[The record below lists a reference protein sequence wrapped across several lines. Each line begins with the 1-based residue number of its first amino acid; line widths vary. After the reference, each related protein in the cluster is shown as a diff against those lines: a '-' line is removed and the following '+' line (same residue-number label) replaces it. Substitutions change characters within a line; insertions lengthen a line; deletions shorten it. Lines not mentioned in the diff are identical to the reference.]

1 MTLSVDATV
10 QARTGSSRLPNK
22 VLKPVLGKPLLQQQI
37 ERIQRAK
44 TIDRVILATSDLPQ
58 DDPLEELA
66 NAMGIGCFRGSET
79 DVISRVCGALEAFN
93 IEGTE
98 YKSTRMAWVLVP
110 SNVTKEQVEAMLATK
125 PNARICKKYSNK
137 LVDVL
142 TDEQK
147 YALNAGIVTK
157 EQLQEKHVI
166 KDSQGNV
173 VQPVQYSTGFF
184 VNDYT
189 NHKESANANAFGDVD
204 MRVETKVATPTAVTT
219 AKAVLE
225 SLM

>member
-1 MTLSVDATV
+1 MKTTVNGISKQFNPITVDGIV
-10 QARTGSSRLPNK
+10 DSLKGPEFKQAQIRQVVASIYPGKK
-22 VLKPVLGKPLLQQQI
+22 V
-37 ERIQRAK
+37 ENSM
-44 TIDRVILATSDLPQ
+44 SDSL
-58 DDPLEELA
+58 
-66 NAMGIGCFRGSET
+66 F
-79 DVISRVCGALEAFN
+79 DVEAFN

-147 YALNAGIVTK
+147 YALSAGIVTK
-157 EQLQEKHVI
+157 EQLQDKHVI

-184 VNDYT
+184 VNDYN

-204 MRVETKVATPTAVTT
+204 MRVETKVATPTAVAT
-219 AKAVLE
+219 ANAVLQ

>member
-1 MTLSVDATV
+1 MKTTVNGISKQFNPITVDGIV
-10 QARTGSSRLPNK
+10 DSLKGPEFKQAQIRQVVTSIYPGKK
-22 VLKPVLGKPLLQQQI
+22 V
-37 ERIQRAK
+37 ENSM
-44 TIDRVILATSDLPQ
+44 SDSL
-58 DDPLEELA
+58 
-66 NAMGIGCFRGSET
+66 F
-79 DVISRVCGALEAFN
+79 DVEAFN

>member
-1 MTLSVDATV
+1 MKTTVNGISKQFNPITVDGIV
-10 QARTGSSRLPNK
+10 DSLKGPEFKQAQIRQVVASIYPGKK
-22 VLKPVLGKPLLQQQI
+22 V
-37 ERIQRAK
+37 ENSM
-44 TIDRVILATSDLPQ
+44 SDSL
-58 DDPLEELA
+58 
-66 NAMGIGCFRGSET
+66 F
-79 DVISRVCGALEAFN
+79 DVEAFN

>member
-1 MTLSVDATV
+1 MKTTVNGISKQFNPITVDGIV
-10 QARTGSSRLPNK
+10 DSLKGPEFKQAQIRQVVASIYPGKK
-22 VLKPVLGKPLLQQQI
+22 V
-37 ERIQRAK
+37 ENSM
-44 TIDRVILATSDLPQ
+44 SDSL
-58 DDPLEELA
+58 
-66 NAMGIGCFRGSET
+66 F
-79 DVISRVCGALEAFN
+79 DVEAFN

-147 YALNAGIVTK
+147 YALSAGIVTK